1 SSRHF
6 ILHENHD
13 QAFVEY
19 ASLHTDKAR
28 EEIIEPDAIKDNNH
42 NTIADIK
49 EKVEGKL
56 INFET
61 VLEEGRSRDI
71 KLGNL
76 GDRACGKTKELEG
89 SGEWMEYKEPLDL
102 VDTRDESV
110 YESLI
115 EKMLSCSL
123 SFNFGVEK
131 GDPSY
136 LKFPCMIGR
145 NMGHTMDFTI
155 LENIEANIYPSLSQ
169 VVFGRPFIDI
179 TKLISDKEQGLI
191 TFTNRIKEVTFKT
204 LYKDSEVDDLTSE
217 EHDLLSSRVVLS
229 EDDYRRGCERVS
241 DLENGVNLDV
251 DKLDPSYKDE
261 TYRINLDGAF
271 EVGKSRKGESRDLE
285 PLSLDIEILEIIN
298 LASSLDYLVILC
310 LLTIFYLWTN
320 MLILCDFLK
329 AR

>member
-1 SSRHF
+1 LPNKGIKSPSKLLSLKYQSQSSLREQNGNSSSPKRIHF
-6 ILHENHD
+6 INTITIIRKED
-13 QAFVEY
+13 EP
-19 ASLHTDKAR
+19 KE
-28 EEIIEPDAIKDNNH
+28 EEIVEPDAIKDNNH

-61 VLEEGRSRDI
+61 VLEEGMSRDI
-71 KLGNL
+71 KLG
-76 GDRACGKTKELEG
+76 
-89 SGEWMEYKEPLDL
+89 
-102 VDTRDESV
+102 
-110 YESLI
+110 
-115 EKMLSCSL
+115 
-123 SFNFGVEK
+123 
-131 GDPSY
+131 
-136 LKFPCMIGR
+136 

-191 TFTNRIKEVTFKT
+191 TFTNGIKEVTFKT
-204 LYKDSEVDDLTSE
+204 LYKDSEVDDLTSK

-241 DLENGVNLDV
+241 NLENGVNLDV

-271 EVGKSRKGESRDLE
+271 EVGKSRKGEVSDE
-285 PLSLDIEILEIIN
+285 GGVTITFDEKKPE
-298 LASSLDYLVILC
+298 SS
-310 LLTIFYLWTN
+310 
-320 MLILCDFLK
+320 
-329 AR
+329 